1 MNALNSYDELSA
13 RGMERSGR
21 GCFLLCTE
29 AIWNTWRC
37 GCLHFV
43 VHKRRISCY
52 TNADMSQH
60 PVPSSFHND
69 PGRHH
74 YELSDL
80 SSATETPLEGIL
92 RKDPQHSG

>member
-1 MNALNSYDELSA
+1 MNALNSYDELYA

-21 GCFLLCTE
+21 GCFFLCTE

-52 TNADMSQH
+52 TNADMWQK
-60 PVPSSFHND
+60 PVICFFNND
-69 PGRHH
+69 KGRHK
-74 YELSDL
+74 YELYDL
-80 SSATETPLEGIL
+80 YSFTETRLEGIL
-92 RKDPQHSG
+92 